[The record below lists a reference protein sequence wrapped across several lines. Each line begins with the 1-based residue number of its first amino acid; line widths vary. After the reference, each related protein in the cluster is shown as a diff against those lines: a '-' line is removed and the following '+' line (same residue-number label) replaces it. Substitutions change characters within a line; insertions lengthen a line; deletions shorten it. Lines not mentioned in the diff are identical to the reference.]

1 MSYVLH
7 LWREPLPLSLEQAQ
21 RQLPEL
27 RATMQLVPDPKASQL
42 VAALAERLPDD
53 DADRYWTE
61 PPDAEPA
68 SPVLTLSPV
77 TAELPTV
84 LPVVLAVA
92 REQGWVVLDGQAG
105 EVWLPGGERLERN
118 GRRIGADLP
127 QVPVDDDVLASPS
140 AMTRWLRERLQPVFS
155 SRGYRALKGEIWF
168 KKTTSV
174 GRFQLYGRVVRN
186 VVEFSFDLAP
196 AYPAALAG
204 AVNSDGGPRLD
215 FALHALAQRHGLAFT
230 CDEPPAIYHQP
241 LGQGH
246 YESTVTSAAALHR
259 LGDEL
264 ANLFDE
270 VVLDFADRLQSLQD
284 LDHWA
289 NRVDDAACPFAG
301 LRRREDYR
309 LFNLHPDLLLARA
322 VDAPD
327 FETRARQRLAQYE
340 ADAFGRGLLPQ
351 LKALLSH
358 CGLAT

>member
-7 LWREPLPLSLEQAQ
+7 LWREPLPNSLEQAQ

-27 RATMQLVPDPKASQL
+27 RAMMQLVPDPKARQL

-53 DADRYWTE
+53 DVDRYWTE
-61 PPDAEPA
+61 PLDVEPG

-84 LPVVLAVA
+84 LPVLLAVA

-105 EVWLPGGERLERN
+105 EVWLPCGERLERN
-118 GRRIGADLP
+118 DRRVGAALP
-127 QVPVDDDVLASPS
+127 QAPMADDVLASPS
-140 AMTRWLRERLQPVFS
+140 AMARWLRDRLQPVFV

-168 KKTTSV
+168 KKMTGV
-174 GRFQLYGRVVRN
+174 GRFELYGRVVRN
-186 VVEFSFDLAP
+186 IVEFSFDLFP
-196 AYPAALAG
+196 TYPAALAG
-204 AVNSDGGPRLD
+204 AVDSDGGPRLD
-215 FALHALAQRHGLAFT
+215 FALHVLAQRHGLAFT
-230 CDEPPAIYHQP
+230 CDEPPAIYRQP

-246 YESTVTSAAALHR
+246 YESTVTSVAALHR

-264 ANLFDE
+264 VTLFDE
-270 VVLDFADRLQSLQD
+270 VVLDLGDRLQSLQD

-289 NRVDDAACPFAG
+289 SRVDDAACPFAG

-322 VDAPD
+322 VNAPD
-327 FETRARQRLAQYE
+327 FETMARQRLAQYE
-340 ADAFGRGLLPQ
+340 AEPFLLPH

-358 CGLAT
+358 CGLGT